1 MASDEVTPYGW
12 DLAETTDLA
21 PLVVLRRRRR
31 AIVVSRD
38 IPGLSDA
45 LKEATDDLRRAH
57 PEGNWTNDRI
67 AVEVTNLG
75 TPLSSVH
82 FRQLCNGRNAAPTT
96 MLMANLAE
104 VLGKPL
110 LYFTDPAVR
119 QAIRRA
125 LDTPSTANDRVV
137 QAVTQ
142 FRSMT
147 HQEQEAVIE
156 AITYDADDQREPL
169 A

>member
-1 MASDEVTPYGW
+1 MAVDARTPYGG
-12 DLAETTDLA
+12 DLTETKGLA
-21 PLVVLRRRRR
+21 TLVVLRRRRR

-45 LKEATDDLRRAH
+45 LEEATADLRLAD
-57 PEGNWTNDRI
+57 PDGNWTNDRI

-82 FRQLCNGRNAAPTT
+82 FRQLCKGRNAAPTT
-96 MLMANLAE
+96 MLMANVAE
-104 VLGKPL
+104 VLRKPL

-125 LDTPSTANDRVV
+125 LDVPSAQNDRVV
-137 QAVTQ
+137 DAVLQ

-147 HQEQEAVIE
+147 HDEQVAVLD
-156 AITYDADDQREPL
+156 AITHDADGNDEGEG
-169 A
+169 

>member
-1 MASDEVTPYGW
+1 MAADNANPYGW
-12 DLAETTDLA
+12 GLTETRGLA
-21 PLVVLRRRRR
+21 PHVVLGRRRR

-38 IPGLSDA
+38 IPGLSAA
-45 LKEATDDLRRAH
+45 LEEATDDLRKTD
-57 PEGNWTNDRI
+57 PDGNWTNDRI

-82 FRQLCNGRNAAPTT
+82 FRQLCKGRNAAPTT

-119 QAIRRA
+119 QAIRKA
-125 LDTPSTANDRVV
+125 LDVPSAQNDRVV
-137 QAVTQ
+137 EAVLS

-147 HQEQEAVIE
+147 HEEQQAVID
-156 AITYDADDQREPL
+156 AITHDADAL
-169 A
+169 AAQQD